1 MYTGGLIMMLLV
13 QAGAGMLIRPERNAN
28 LHVIFI
34 FFTDIGH
41 ADVN

>member
-1 MYTGGLIMMLLV
+1 MCVGSLIMMLLV
-13 QAGAGMLIRPERNAN
+13 QTGAGMLIRPQRNAN

-41 ADVN
+41 ADVH

>member
-34 FFTDIGH
+34 FFIDIGH